1 MSEARVFPEE
11 HREIRIQSYL
21 VVVAAMAILFT
32 LTYGEYSLLAPGP
45 SSLLMTPLIFVFV
58 IIGVEY
64 WQIRALR
71 SKAMVVTPSKTLYEG
86 RVYRRWHILIVLV
99 SLFIVLT
106 SMGGFLR
113 PPYIVKVMNSLV
125 DEDAIITVDSGDNTF
140 WFGRSFV
147 TSKQRIQL
155 SGYLGTMAF
164 GFPAAL
170 GAQIAFPEKQVVC
183 VTGDGGFSM
192 VMTDFTTAIKYDI
205 PVKAILFDNG
215 ELAMISVEQR
225 TEGYPKFS
233 TELVNPDFADY
244 ANSCG
249 GLGIRTESSEKLKSD
264 LERTLNHKGP
274 ALLDIVTDPKRF

>member
-11 HREIRIQSYL
+11 YREFRMQSYL

-71 SKAMVVTPSKTLYEG
+71 SKAMVVTPGKTLYEG

-113 PPYIVKVMNSLV
+113 PLMEGGLVGFAYLPWIIIWAELAVRTVIIMLRSTIRVEVDGLVLSESLLQTVPSRFIPFDGLDLVRLKRNTLRLAGKRTHV
-125 DEDAIITVDSGDNTF
+125 DEWMTVRD
-140 WFGRSFV
+140 
-147 TSKQRIQL
+147 
-155 SGYLGTMAF
+155 
-164 GFPAAL
+164 P
-170 GAQIAFPEKQVVC
+170 
-183 VTGDGGFSM
+183 
-192 VMTDFTTAIKYDI
+192 
-205 PVKAILFDNG
+205 
-215 ELAMISVEQR
+215 
-225 TEGYPKFS
+225 
-233 TELVNPDFADY
+233 
-244 ANSCG
+244 G
-249 GLGIRTESSEKLKSD
+249 GLRPIVEKL
-264 LERTLNHKGP
+264 ERDGHLGDRAIP
-274 ALLDIVTDPKRF
+274 G